1 MRINSK
7 NIIIFMNDKNYLMT
21 IFDGQFKDQ
30 NENQYDLKLLRTLW

>member
-1 MRINSK
+1 
-7 NIIIFMNDKNYLMT
+7 MNDKNYLMI